1 MCIPPQQ
8 QPSSNP
14 PMSNSSLPMSDS
26 EMAPDGSEPLLIN
39 KGGLKPEAPEGYVA
53 RYVDGQWR
61 FILDPSWRD
70 GGGGGPLDRAH
81 PTGGPTTFGR
91 KWNPNTNIGWGNS
104 GGSNAN
110 RLTTSS
116 GGGGKG

>member
-1 MCIPPQQ
+1 MCIPPQ

-26 EMAPDGSEPLLIN
+26 EMTPDGSEPLLIN

-53 RYVDGQWR
+53 RYVDGRWR
-61 FILDPSWRD
+61 FIIDPSWRED
-70 GGGGGPLDRAH
+70 AGDGPLDLDH
-81 PTGGPTTFGR
+81 PTGGPTTLGS
-91 KWNPNTNIGWGNS
+91 KWNPTTGTSWGSS

-110 RLTTSS
+110 RLTTS
-116 GGGGKG
+116 GGGK